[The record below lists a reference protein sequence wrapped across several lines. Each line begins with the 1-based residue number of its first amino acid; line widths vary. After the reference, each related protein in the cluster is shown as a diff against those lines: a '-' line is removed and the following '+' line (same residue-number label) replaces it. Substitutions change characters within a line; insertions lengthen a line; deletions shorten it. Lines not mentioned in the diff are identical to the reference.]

1 MLPWQSDIIFEMIKA
16 NIEEEKSRSKSKGQE
31 QF

>member
-16 NIEEEKSRSKSKGQE
+16 NIEEEKGRANKKE
-31 QF
+31 QSW

>member
-16 NIEEEKSRSKSKGQE
+16 NIAEEKSRSKTKGQE